1 MLFCTI
7 FFVIKCICRFLLF
20 RSYAVHLR
28 QFHMWDL
35 CCNCCIHYYF
45 CDCLPCIIFYGMSPF
60 ILVDWCVGRHRHR
73 RPFQTICHFN
83 LSHFVTFV
91 CALSRRQQAQSIT
104 TKNWNQSVCVCVCVL
119 ILLHSHFASTTKQ
132 YLFVSI
138 SPVFFGVCYRN
149 AYKRLIAFLN
159 GLFELCARW
168 LCGYDYESTN
178 KKKLR
183 KKCTIYFCLDKR
195 EQTIRQRFHL
205 ICMLATNLSFRSVIL
220 VFMNHD
226 HRLRLFVIV
235 DYPGRSVHFTHTQTY
250 G

>member
-104 TKNWNQSVCVCVCVL
+104 TKNWNQSVCVCVDFVTFPFCFNNET
-119 ILLHSHFASTTKQ
+119 IFICFDFARFFWCLLSQCIQKTYSF
-132 YLFVSI
+132 FEW
-138 SPVFFGVCYRN
+138 PVWTMC
-149 AYKRLIAFLN
+149 
-159 GLFELCARW
+159 
-168 LCGYDYESTN
+168 
-178 KKKLR
+178 
-183 KKCTIYFCLDKR
+183 
-195 EQTIRQRFHL
+195 
-205 ICMLATNLSFRSVIL
+205 
-220 VFMNHD
+220 
-226 HRLRLFVIV
+226 
-235 DYPGRSVHFTHTQTY
+235 
-250 G
+250 